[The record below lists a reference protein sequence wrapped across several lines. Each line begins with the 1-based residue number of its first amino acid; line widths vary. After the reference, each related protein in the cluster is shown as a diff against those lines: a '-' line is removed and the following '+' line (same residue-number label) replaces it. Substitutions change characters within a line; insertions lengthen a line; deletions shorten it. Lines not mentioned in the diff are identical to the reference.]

1 LKGDLHS
8 YFNTVSLQAV
18 LHFIALRQ
26 GAGAQSEIGAYA
38 QAILTLIK
46 PIVPVSI
53 EAWETNN

>member
-1 LKGDLHS
+1 M
-8 YFNTVSLQAV
+8 